1 MAKKTAKAKA
11 AMANRGTF
19 DSKHTD
25 HAKPINYK
33 VAAAVEPFTF
43 ASAAASKVWAD
54 TLVNCVPPGYALRYR
69 ELRGELDAAMVA
81 EDHALCVELATSLI
95 KALKMM
101 NVKAR
106 QDGHEPPK
114 VDGHICEWGEKIYCF
129 LASGDISA
137 VRRANPNWVVYHISD
152 VCAVMS
158 ALTDDL
164 VAPVVNEF
172 PKAKIT
178 AVRMYDDEINFE
190 QTGE

>member
-19 DSKHTD
+19 ENKHTD
-25 HAKPINYK
+25 HAKPIHYK

-43 ASAAASKVWAD
+43 ASAAASKVWGD
-54 TLVNCVPPGYALRYR
+54 TLVNCVPPAYALRYR
-69 ELRGELDAAMVA
+69 ELKGELDAAMVA

-101 NVKAR
+101 NLKAR

-114 VDGHICEWGEKIYCF
+114 VDGHICQWGEKIYCL

-137 VRRANPNWVVYHISD
+137 VRRANPSWVVYPISD
-152 VCAVMS
+152 VCAVLN

-178 AVRMYDDEINFE
+178 AVRLYDDEINFE
-190 QTGE
+190 PNGE